1 MDFRR
6 TDVISKFINFV
17 NINMSKEKKAK
28 KGDFDYGTISDIED
42 NKYRTIKIESGILG
56 ANRTE

>member
-1 MDFRR
+1 
-6 TDVISKFINFV
+6 
-17 NINMSKEKKAK
+17 MSKEKKAK